1 MTTTNGRID
10 YVIFSDTNCGIDD
23 VISRKYDIELISDP
37 LRVKGTDYYPY
48 LGKKPFDFDSFFV
61 ALRETDRVYTWKVTT
76 EGYKEYFR
84 PFLKKGKNIL
94 YIHFSHFGTNT
105 FDVDLPNAIRELR
118 EEFPGREIVAFDS
131 RSVAQGSIPLIVGA
145 AVKRLSGSNMRQVEE
160 FLAGNV
166 GKRIAYFIPDNL
178 TYLAKYGKVGGVSAF
193 VGNAL
198 RLKPVMEVDVSGN
211 MSVVMKF
218 VGGDLTLSK
227 RLLIRM
233 EKEGYPKDGRIE
245 IGYTD
250 SRERGERFMESF
262 SSMAKRMG
270 KGPFTYEISRINPLH
285 SGIIGPLAIGV
296 AYTLEDV

>member
-1 MTTTNGRID
+1 
-10 YVIFSDTNCGIDD
+10 
-23 VISRKYDIELISDP
+23 
-37 LRVKGTDYYPY
+37 
-48 LGKKPFDFDSFFV
+48 
-61 ALRETDRVYTWKVTT
+61 
-76 EGYKEYFR
+76 
-84 PFLKKGKNIL
+84 
-94 YIHFSHFGTNT
+94 
-105 FDVDLPNAIRELR
+105 
-118 EEFPGREIVAFDS
+118 
-131 RSVAQGSIPLIVGA
+131 
-145 AVKRLSGSNMRQVEE
+145 MRQVEE

-211 MSVVMKF
+211 MPVVMKF

-233 EKEGYPKDGRIE
+233 EKEGYPKDGKIE

-296 AYTLEDV
+296 AYTLEEV